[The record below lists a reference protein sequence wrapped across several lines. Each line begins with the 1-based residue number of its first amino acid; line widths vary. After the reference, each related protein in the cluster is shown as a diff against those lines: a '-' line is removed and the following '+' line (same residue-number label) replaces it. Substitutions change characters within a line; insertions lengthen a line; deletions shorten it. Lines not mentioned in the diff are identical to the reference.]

1 MDVTTIKLSFHISC
15 GYYIILIL
23 TLSFLSSVCGQ
34 APLNNKIVG
43 GEAATAGAWPW
54 QVSLH
59 ITCDGGLCYCG
70 GSLINKDW
78 VLSAAHSSSRTI
90 QIYLGRQ
97 SQSESNP
104 NEVLRTAS
112 ATIHP
117 NYNSLTHDN
126 DIALLHLSSSVTFTD
141 YIKPVCLA
149 AAGSK
154 FAAGTD
160 SWVTGWGALQSGGP
174 FPDILQEVMIPVV
187 SSRDCY
193 NAYGGGITSN
203 MICAGFCSLVLV
215 VVGQRGDSGGPLV
228 TRNGSLWIQSGVVS
242 FGDGCADRR
251 YPGVYTRVSQYQGWI
266 TYTIGSNPP
275 GFVKF
280 NNSGSRSSSNLLLI
294 LISLTFSI
302 IPFICSLYLSS

>member
-78 VLSAAHSSSRTI
+78 VLSAAHCFQGHSSSRTI

-141 YIKPVCLA
+141 YIKPVY
-149 AAGSK
+149 
-154 FAAGTD
+154 

-203 MICAGFCSLVLV
+203 MICAGLLNEGGKDSC
-215 VVGQRGDSGGPLV
+215 QGDSGGPLV